1 MKYLPNHKKIMLII
15 TENCNLRC
23 IYCYEKN
30 KNGKSMTFETAKEIL
45 DRAYADMDGYESM
58 VIELHG
64 GEPFLNFTLIKKIDE
79 YVI

>member
-45 DRAYADMDGYESM
+45 DRAYADMDLS
-58 VIELHG
+58 
-64 GEPFLNFTLIKKIDE
+64 LIHI
-79 YVI
+79 